1 MTMSCLPCGGF
12 TDGLKP
18 PTRDITAP
26 LRIPI
31 ANVFK
36 GVGSGIGVSGRL
48 FGGVVQVGER
58 LRILPGDETA
68 VVKCAPCTPS
78 AGSLLIRDTAISNEE
93 TNVPWAV
100 DGSNVTIYLT
110 AVDPIYLSIGNI
122 LCPSSDLVPLATVF
136 TARIITFDIQMPIT
150 AGTSVCPDLCEV
162 CLSY

>member
-12 TDGLKP
+12 TDDLKP
-18 PTRDITAP
+18 PTRDIAAP

-36 GVGSGIGVSGRL
+36 GVGSGVGVSGRL
-48 FGGVVQVGER
+48 CGGVVQVGER

-68 VVKCAPCTPS
+68 VVKCAPCTAS
-78 AGSLLIRDTAISNEE
+78 AGSLLTRHTAISNEE
-93 TNVPWAV
+93 TSVPWAV

-110 AVDPIYLSIGNI
+110 AVDPIYLAIGNI

-150 AGTSVCPDLCEV
+150 AGTSVCLDLCKV
-162 CLSY
+162 CLS